1 MKNSSPHRT
10 KFKSRCFL
18 WRMKLV
24 LTFSGWASVS
34 VGNLMYNIWGFI
46 SEKEDD
52 MTTCCGCRM
61 IAISSYLPLS
71 ISVEKIRCLFGA
83 WCKDHPLKTELKRNL
98 EWLDLERTES
108 NRLLRGGEGSP
119 SVKGTR
125 GLHHF
130 PRNFTSSIG
139 EIEPACVPHVEA
151 SHTEGR
157 WFRLRKGQI
166 VPFCRWKIQESMD
179 DSSNWD
185 RQFTANAA
193 KWGVYGTKY
202 ASYPWHCMLP
212 DNGRLTKMTAEV
224 WCACLA
230 TLWTQQSPSQAM
242 GKGQNQE
249 SRRVAI
255 PPKLNAFLV
264 QWNRK
269 TISRYQAEMCWA
281 IYNRMLQELTL
292 SINA

>member
-1 MKNSSPHRT
+1 
-10 KFKSRCFL
+10 
-18 WRMKLV
+18 
-24 LTFSGWASVS
+24 
-34 VGNLMYNIWGFI
+34 
-46 SEKEDD
+46 

-98 EWLDLERTES
+98 EWLDLERTKS

-125 GLHHF
+125 RLHHF

-166 VPFCRWKIQESMD
+166 VPFCRWKIQESME

-193 KWGVYGTKY
+193 KWGVYATKY
-202 ASYPWHCMLP
+202 ASYPWYAPRQWAFDKDDSWGVVCMSCHIVDPAITVPGDGEGSKPRVPTGCYSSKIECFPGAVKKPYQDIKL
-212 DNGRLTKMTAEV
+212 
-224 WCACLA
+224 
-230 TLWTQQSPSQAM
+230 
-242 GKGQNQE
+242 
-249 SRRVAI
+249 RRAGPFI
-255 PPKLNAFLV
+255 IGCCRNLHLV
-264 QWNRK
+264 
-269 TISRYQAEMCWA
+269 
-281 IYNRMLQELTL
+281 
-292 SINA
+292 